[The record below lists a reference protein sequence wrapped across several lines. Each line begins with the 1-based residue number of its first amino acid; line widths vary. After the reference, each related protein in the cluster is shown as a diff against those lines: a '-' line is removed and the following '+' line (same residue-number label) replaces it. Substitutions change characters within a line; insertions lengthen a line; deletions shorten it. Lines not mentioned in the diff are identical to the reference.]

1 MEVKICTP
9 NRIRTCDLRIRSAL
23 LYPAELPG
31 QKNGNKRREIKLI
44 NSDRITRKIHL
55 FLSSIPPR
63 ENSCFLRPLN
73 RTLTVENYHLV

>member
-31 QKNGNKRREIKLI
+31 QITLLKRGEIKLI
-44 NSDRITRKIHL
+44 NNERITQK
-55 FLSSIPPR
+55 
-63 ENSCFLRPLN
+63 
-73 RTLTVENYHLV
+73 

>member
-31 QKNGNKRREIKLI
+31 QKKTVIKRREIKLI
-44 NSDRITRKIHL
+44 NSDRITEKYTFFCRQSLLEKIL
-55 FLSSIPPR
+55 AFYVP
-63 ENSCFLRPLN
+63 
-73 RTLTVENYHLV
+73 